1 MAARCLL
8 YFADLALAVPLGEK
22 GKGFEIHWFMLP
34 DCKSGRTERAE
45 NPAEREG
52 GLVQGCSKVSYRAVR
67 GSSRELYE
75 GLVGRGDLRRLN
87 GGLMQDCMRRAN
99 GKWNR

>member
-8 YFADLALAVPLGEK
+8 YFADLALAVPPGEK

-67 GSSRELYE
+67 GSSRA
-75 GLVGRGDLRRLN
+75 
-87 GGLMQDCMRRAN
+87 GGLAQAEWRAYARLHEESEW
-99 GKWNR
+99 KME